1 MQPDRGHLFIAI
13 AVALVISFIHVVWGS
28 VGKHVVAD
36 CVSCD
41 AGWYQQIASEGYRT
55 AAVGADL
62 GHWHG
67 TDVHQTEWAFFPL
80 YPWLLRA
87 FSMVTGLGIPAV
99 MLLLGGILSCLVAVL
114 AMYFFSFLKSPDM
127 ALWGTLALLLQPF
140 GIYFHLG
147 MTEGLFLA
155 ALLGSFLSVAKRSWI
170 GLAICATT
178 LVLTRP
184 NGLFLLPVFL
194 LFAAEVDG
202 VDLLS
207 SLKRPGY
214 WIKRAAPL
222 LFPVMAFAAYC
233 VFQWQR
239 TGDAFAFSSAQAG
252 WARSFTWP
260 FEGFFNGGD
269 IATQFDSWY
278 TLVLLAALVLLRKRL
293 PLSFNVLLGIS
304 VLLPLFSGSVASM
317 PRFTTILFPLFLLA
331 GEWLATSRWRYPVLA
346 FSFAAQL
353 FWFSLW
359 LNGALITC

>member
-1 MQPDRGHLFIAI
+1 MRPERVHVFIAI
-13 AVALVISFIHVVWGS
+13 AVALIISLIHVVWGS
-28 VGKHVVAD
+28 VEQHVVKD

-41 AGWYQQIASEGYRT
+41 AGWYQLIAVEGYRT
-55 AAVGADL
+55 PATGADL

-67 TDVHQTEWAFFPL
+67 SDVHQTEWAFFPL
-80 YPWLLRA
+80 YPWLVRA
-87 FSMVTGLGIPAV
+87 ISAITGLGVPAA
-99 MLLLGGILSCLVAVL
+99 MLLLGAIFSCIVAVL
-114 AMYFFSFLKSPDM
+114 AMNLFTFLKGPVVAVWSTF
-127 ALWGTLALLLQPF
+127 ALFMQPF

-155 ALLGSFLSVAKRSWI
+155 ALLGSFISVANRSWI
-170 GLAICATT
+170 GLAVCTT
-178 LVLTRP
+178 ALVLTRP
-184 NGLFLLPVFL
+184 NGLFLLPVLL

-202 VDLLS
+202 MDSRS
-207 SLKRPGY
+207 SLNRPEY

-222 LFPVMAFAAYC
+222 LFPVTAFAAYC

-252 WARSFTWP
+252 WARSFTLP

-278 TLVLLAALVLLRKRL
+278 TLVLLAVLILLWKRL
-293 PLSFNVLLGIS
+293 PLSFNILLGIS
-304 VLLPLFSGSVASM
+304 ILLPLFSGSVASM

-331 GEWLATSRWRYPVLA
+331 GEWLAASRWRYPVLA
-346 FSFAAQL
+346 VCFAAQL
-353 FWFSLW
+353 FWFGLW